1 MRTVVVEQPACAAA
15 KITKRAIGPD
25 RNRPKAQSWPADP
38 AGGGLGI
45 EEFIGFPDVVL
56 VPDPATF
63 RVLAG

>member
-45 EEFIGFPDVVL
+45 EEFIVV
-56 VPDPATF
+56 
-63 RVLAG
+63 RVQAGRAGVLG